1 MPGTGPL
8 VLPTSSAR
16 ISTGGASSM
25 SSTLRVLYIDDDPAL
40 SRLVQRALARRGY
53 SVATAADAASGLARI
68 EEGGVDVVALDHYL
82 PSGTGLDVLTALE
95 AREGSPPVVYVT
107 GSAETAIAVEALK
120 AGAFDYV
127 PKTVN
132 DEFLELLG
140 SAIDQ
145 AVDKARLIRAKEE
158 AERQVRLAKER
169 AEALL
174 YEVNHRVANSLSMV
188 AALVRLQ
195 ANAIADK
202 GAKAA
207 LSETQARIMAI
218 AGVHRRLYTSDDV
231 RMVELQEYI
240 TGLISELA
248 VSMHEAGHRASVHAE
263 VEPMPVPTDKAVSIG
278 VVVTELVTNAFKYAY
293 PGAASGDIRVRLRR
307 NAEGRAQLVI
317 EDDGIGWRGEGE
329 ARGTGLGT
337 RVVKAMAGSL
347 GGEINYDS
355 PERGTRILLEFPV

>member
-1 MPGTGPL
+1 MPGTG
-8 VLPTSSAR
+8 
-16 ISTGGASSM
+16 
-25 SSTLRVLYIDDDPAL
+25 TLRVLYVDDDPAL
-40 SRLVQRALARRGY
+40 TRLVQRALARRGY
-53 SVATAADAASGLARI
+53 TVATAADAASGLARI
-68 EEGGVDVVALDHYL
+68 AEGGIDVVALDHYL
-82 PSGTGLDVLTALE
+82 PTGTGLDVLAELGT
-95 AREGSPPVVYVT
+95 REGSPPVVYVT
-107 GSAETAIAVEALK
+107 GSAETAVAVEALK

-158 AERQVRLAKER
+158 AERQVRLAKDR

-174 YEVNHRVANSLSMV
+174 SEVNHRVANSLSMV

-231 RMVELQEYI
+231 RSVEIHEYL
-240 TGLISELA
+240 TGLIGELA
-248 VSMHEAGHRASVHAE
+248 VSMREAGHHSSVRAE
-263 VEPMPVPTDKAVSIG
+263 VESMPVPTDKAVSIG

-293 PGAASGDIRVRLRR
+293 PDTAGGDIRVSF
-307 NAEGRAQLVI
+307 GRSGHEAARLVI
-317 EDDGIGWRGEGE
+317 EDDGIGWRGEGT

-347 GGEINYDS
+347 GAELSYDA
-355 PERGTRILLEFPV
+355 PERGTRIRLDFPV

>member
-1 MPGTGPL
+1 MPGTG
-8 VLPTSSAR
+8 
-16 ISTGGASSM
+16 
-25 SSTLRVLYIDDDPAL
+25 TLRVLYVDDDPAL

-53 SVATAADAASGLARI
+53 TVATAADAASGLARI
-68 EEGGVDVVALDHYL
+68 AAGDIDVVALDHYL
-82 PSGTGLDVLTALE
+82 PTGTGLDVLAELGTRGDA
-95 AREGSPPVVYVT
+95 PPVVYVT
-107 GSAETAIAVEALK
+107 GSAETAVAVEALK

-158 AERQVRLAKER
+158 AERQVRLAKDR
-169 AEALL
+169 AETLL
-174 YEVNHRVANSLSMV
+174 AEVNHRVANSLSMV

-207 LSETQARIMAI
+207 LSETQGRIMAI
-218 AGVHRRLYTSDDV
+218 AGVHRRLYTSEDV
-231 RMVELQEYI
+231 RTVEIRDYL

-248 VSMHEAGHRASVHAE
+248 VSMREAGHHSSVRAE
-263 VEPMPVPTDKAVSIG
+263 VDPMGVPTDKAVSIG
-278 VVVTELVTNAFKYAY
+278 VVVTELLTNAFKYAY
-293 PGAASGDIRVRLRR
+293 PDTSGGDIRVIFSRD
-307 NAEGRAQLVI
+307 GAQAARLVI
-317 EDDGIGWRGEGE
+317 EDDGIGWRGEGT

-347 GGEINYDS
+347 GAELHYDA
-355 PERGTRILLEFPV
+355 PERGTRIRLDFPV

>member
-1 MPGTGPL
+1 MPGSG
-8 VLPTSSAR
+8 
-16 ISTGGASSM
+16 
-25 SSTLRVLYIDDDPAL
+25 TLRVLYVDDDPAL

-53 SVATAADAASGLARI
+53 TVATAADAASGLARI
-68 EEGGVDVVALDHYL
+68 AEGGIDVVALDHYL
-82 PSGTGLDVLTALE
+82 PTGTGLDVLAELG

-107 GSAETAIAVEALK
+107 GSAETAVAVEALK

-127 PKTVN
+127 LKTVN

-158 AERQVRLAKER
+158 AERQVRLAKDR

-174 YEVNHRVANSLSMV
+174 SEVNHRVANSLSMV

-231 RMVELQEYI
+231 RTVEIHEYL

-248 VSMHEAGHRASVHAE
+248 VSMREAGHHSSVSAE
-263 VEPMPVPTDKAVSIG
+263 VETMPVPTDKAVSIG

-293 PGAASGDIRVRLRR
+293 PDTVGGDIRVSFGR
-307 NAEGRAQLVI
+307 NGDNAAQLVI
-317 EDDGIGWRGEGE
+317 EDDGIGWRGEGT

-347 GGEINYDS
+347 GAELSYDA
-355 PERGTRILLEFPV
+355 PERGTRIRLDFPL

>member
-1 MPGTGPL
+1 MPGSG
-8 VLPTSSAR
+8 
-16 ISTGGASSM
+16 
-25 SSTLRVLYIDDDPAL
+25 TLRVLYVDDDPAL

-53 SVATAADAASGLARI
+53 TVATAADAATGLARI
-68 EEGGVDVVALDHYL
+68 AEGGIDVVALDHYL
-82 PSGTGLDVLTALE
+82 PTGTGLDVLAELG
-95 AREGSPPVVYVT
+95 ARQGSPPVVYVT
-107 GSAETAIAVEALK
+107 GSAETTVAVEALK
-120 AGAFDYV
+120 SGAFDYV

-145 AVDKARLIRAKEE
+145 AVDKAKLIRAKEE
-158 AERQVRLAKER
+158 AERQMRLAKER
-169 AEALL
+169 AETLL
-174 YEVNHRVANSLSMV
+174 SEVNHRVANSLSMV

-231 RMVELQEYI
+231 RTVEIHEYL
-240 TGLISELA
+240 TGLIAELG
-248 VSMHEAGHRASVHAE
+248 VSMREAGHTSSVRAE
-263 VEPMPVPTDKAVSIG
+263 VETMQVPTDKAVSIG

-293 PGAASGDIRVRLRR
+293 PDREGGDIRVTLGRRADGAARL
-307 NAEGRAQLVI
+307 LI
-317 EDDGIGWRGEGE
+317 EDDGIGWRGDGA

-347 GGEINYDS
+347 GAELHYDA
-355 PERGTRILLEFPV
+355 PERGTRIRLEFPV